1 MYILYTTTHKKDLDL
16 HDLNMLSSN
25 MKADHLRH
33 FNSLSLPKFGKY
45 KTNNKTHLSD
55 FL

>member
-1 MYILYTTTHKKDLDL
+1 MFYAL
-16 HDLNMLSSN
+16 LSSN

-45 KTNNKTHLSD
+45 KTTNKTYLIY